1 MIAKGVYVGECVFN
15 RLVSRL
21 RKRWIDSINDCLEK
35 KKKKRFCMK
44 GLNGGDLCDV
54 MIEAYSGG

>member
-21 RKRWIDSINDCLEK
+21 RKRWIDSPRLFDVYVDGVAKEM
-35 KKKKRFCMK
+35 MK
-44 GLNGGDLCDV
+44 ELWENV
-54 MIEAYSGG
+54 I